1 MEFWHNPRCAKSR
14 EALSLLQEKG
24 IALEIKEYLKTPP
37 SIEELTALI
46 AKLGIKAVDLVRKT
60 EPIFKEE
67 FKGKELSESE
77 WVGAMVQHPKL
88 IERPILIEGNKAI
101 VGRPPVLVLD
111 LI

>member
-24 IALEIKEYLKTPP
+24 IAPEIREYLKTPP
-37 SIEELTALI
+37 NKEELTALI
-46 AKLGIKAVDLVRKT
+46 VKLGIKALDLVRKT
-60 EPIFKEE
+60 EPIFKDE

-77 WVGAMVQHPKL
+77 WVEVMVEHPKL
-88 IERPILIEGNKAI
+88 IERLILIEGNKAV

-111 LI
+111 LL